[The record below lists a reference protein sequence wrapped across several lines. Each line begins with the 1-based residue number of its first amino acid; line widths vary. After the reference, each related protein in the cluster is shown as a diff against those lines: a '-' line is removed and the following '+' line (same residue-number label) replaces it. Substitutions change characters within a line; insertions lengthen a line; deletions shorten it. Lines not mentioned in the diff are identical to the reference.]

1 MPMLL
6 KLLSSPLVVRFK
18 RNLWA
23 IEKITSTAAI
33 IINTKGKRPSH
44 VVVEPRY
51 NEHIERAIKRF
62 IKKCKKSGI
71 ADEFRKH
78 QYYEKP
84 SAKRRKEKL
93 RREAVLKKL
102 REKQDKQ
109 NT

>member
-1 MPMLL
+1 MGYRKDNQHRSYNNKNKKYDHRSK
-6 KLLSSPLVVRFK
+6 KL
-18 RNLWA
+18 
-23 IEKITSTAAI
+23 
-33 IINTKGKRPSH
+33 NTKGKRPSH
-44 VVVEPRY
+44 VVVEPRH

-84 SAKRRKEKL
+84 SVKRRKEKL

-102 REKQDKQ
+102 REKKDKQ

>member
-1 MPMLL
+1 MGYRKDNQHRSYNNKNKNYDHRSK
-6 KLLSSPLVVRFK
+6 KL
-18 RNLWA
+18 
-23 IEKITSTAAI
+23 
-33 IINTKGKRPSH
+33 NTKGKRPSH

-84 SAKRRKEKL
+84 SAKKRKEKL